1 MIIYDRN
8 AWFKI
13 STSYKGTVL
22 PATLTRV
29 AMITALSLVLHILKE
44 ILPKEYSLPNL
55 DPLGHTV
62 LGSTIGLLIVF
73 RTNSSNARY
82 WEARSNWGMLIN
94 SARSLA
100 RMGHVYAGGK
110 ASDLAELISA
120 YVIAVKQNLR
130 NDTDL
135 EEISHLVPGKLFEQA
150 SRAGNAPTILARAI
164 SEWIFARYA
173 EAKLDIRIANNMEQI
188 LAKMVDS
195 QGGCEKILKTPL
207 PFVYAAL
214 IKQTL
219 MIYLFTLP
227 FVLVERMGLAGPLIV
242 AVVSLGML
250 GIEEAGVETE
260 APFATD
266 ANDLPLEQFCLTI
279 VRDTHQVT
287 SDK

>member
-8 AWFKI
+8 AWFRL

-29 AMITALSLVLHILKE
+29 AFITSLSLVLHILKE
-44 ILPKEYSLPNL
+44 VLPKGWSLPYL

-82 WEARSNWGMLIN
+82 WEARTNWGLMIN

-100 RMGHVYAGGK
+100 RMGQVYAGGK
-110 ASDLAELISA
+110 ANDLAELISA
-120 YVIAVKQNLR
+120 YVISVKQTLR

-135 EEISHLVPGKLFEQA
+135 EEISHLVPAKLFEQA
-150 SRAGNAPTILARAI
+150 SRAGNPPTIISRGI
-164 SEWIFARYA
+164 SEWIFARYS
-173 EAKLDIRIANNMEQI
+173 EGKLDIRIANNMEQL

-214 IKQTL
+214 IKQIL
-219 MIYLFTLP
+219 LVYLFTLP
-227 FVLVERMGLAGPLIV
+227 LVLVEKMGLAGPLIV
-242 AVVSLGML
+242 AVVSMGML